1 MNTQFVMPTAA
12 GTPGDYRELKRL
24 VVQAGLLERQPF
36 YYAFKIPATLA
47 VFAVGVLT
55 LIFASVAGLQLVNA
69 VFLAFAFTQVGFI
82 GHDAGHHQ
90 IFRSASNNERLGI
103 IFGNLLLGLSHSWW
117 VDKHNRHHAHPND
130 PELDPDVEVPV
141 LAFSEKQA
149 RSKRGLSR
157 HVVKFQAYLFF
168 PLLMLEA
175 ISLRVDSIR
184 YLVEKKPARALPEFL
199 LVVGHFLWYFGLVF
213 YFLPFGLAV
222 LFVIVHQAVF
232 GLYLGSVFAPNH
244 KGMPMTGA
252 EARMDFLHE
261 QVITSRNVRPHILT
275 DFLYG
280 GLNYQIEHHLFP
292 RLARNKLKQAQAITK
307 PYCDAHS
314 ISYHE
319 TSWLQSYRE
328 IVQHFHQVGA
338 VCRED

>member
-1 MNTQFVMPTAA
+1 VRLNTAA
-12 GTPGDYRELKRL
+12 GAPGDYRELKHLIR
-24 VVQAGLLERQPF
+24 QAGLLERQSL

-47 VFAVGVLT
+47 VLAVGVLT
-55 LIFASVAGLQLVNA
+55 LVLVDAAGLQLANA
-69 VFLAFAFTQVGFI
+69 VFFAFAFTQIGFI

-90 IFRSASNNERLGI
+90 IFRSARNNDRLGL
-103 IFGNLLLGLSHSWW
+103 IFGNLLLGLSHGWW
-117 VDKHNRHHAHPND
+117 VDKHNRHHGHPND
-130 PELDPDVEVPV
+130 PDLDPDVEVPV

-157 HVVKFQAYLFF
+157 HIVKYQAYLFF
-168 PLLMLEA
+168 PLLLLEA

-184 YLVEKKPARALPEFL
+184 YLAEKRPGRAPLEFVL
-199 LVVGHFLWYFGLVF
+199 LIGHFVWYFGLVF
-213 YFLPFGLAV
+213 YFLPIGLAA

-232 GLYLGSVFAPNH
+232 GLYMGAVFAPNH
-244 KGMPMTGA
+244 KGMPMTGV

-261 QVITSRNVRPHILT
+261 QVLTARNVRSHALT

-292 RLARNKLKQAQAITK
+292 RLARNRLKQAQAITR
-307 PYCDAHS
+307 PYCADHS
-314 ISYHE
+314 IPYHE

-328 IVQHFHQVGA
+328 VLQHFHRVSA
-338 VCRED
+338 VWRED